1 MTSQM
6 NNGISLTENDDGSFT
21 LEWDQYHPVWS
32 MFNNMTS
39 EEINSLINDAIE
51 KGLKKYDA

>member
-32 MFNNMTS
+32 MFNSMTP
-39 EEINSLINDAIE
+39 EEINSFINDAIE
-51 KGLKKYDA
+51 KGLEKYDA